1 MENLPSLD
9 REQTAKNLTEEAF
22 PDSESRE
29 LFRDPATRLE
39 FMESLEWEG
48 FRDLLTHVNARVRE
62 IEPRDHTHDG
72 EQSILR
78 MATVADSRDK
88 TQVLHQ
94 CFDQMAEYLHESDDE
109 PEEKLNRLGLAV
121 GAAIIY
127 VHPFA
132 DGNGRTSR
140 FMQSFLMHGTS
151 DVEALEDHT
160 SDATNWQLATKSFV
174 FTPESSDRQMGLPMY
189 DVFTGSR
196 EADSL
201 VSDVKLSN
209 EDNRNRLTR
218 LLNDRVVDEVIVAA
232 LDKHIDWDLVDEE
245 NQDFWGIGFD
255 KVADQ
260 IDDDFVDT
268 LESLVREF
276 KNSAP
281 LASVQFYLSD
291 TERAKKVRSEM
302 LEEQALRQEHFA
314 KAS

>member
-1 MENLPSLD
+1 MESVELAS
-9 REQTAKNLTEEAF
+9 REQAAKTLTKEVF
-22 PDSESRE
+22 PDNESNE
-29 LFRDPATRLE
+29 LFSDPSKRVE
-39 FMESLEWEG
+39 FMESLEWES

-88 TQVLHQ
+88 TRILHQ
-94 CFDQMAEYLHESDDE
+94 CFDLMTEYIQTSDDE
-109 PEEKLNRLGLAV
+109 PEEKLSRLSLAV
-121 GAAIIY
+121 GSAIIH

-151 DVEALEDHT
+151 DIEALEDHT
-160 SDATNWQLATKSFV
+160 SDATNWQLVAKSFV
-174 FTPESSDRQMGLPMY
+174 FRPESSDRKMGLPMY
-189 DVFTGSR
+189 DVFTASR
-196 EADSL
+196 EASSL

-209 EDNRNRLTR
+209 ENNRSRLAR
-218 LLNDRVVDEVIVAA
+218 LLNDRDVDDVIVAA
-232 LDKHIDWDLVDEE
+232 LDKHIDWDVVDEE

-260 IDDDFVDT
+260 IDDDFVNT
-268 LESLVREF
+268 LENLMREY
-276 KNSAP
+276 KNSTP

-291 TERAKKVRSEM
+291 AERAKKVRAEIF
-302 LEEQALRQEHFA
+302 EEQALRQERFA